1 MIDISE
7 ANFLEYLI
15 EFKEKNGSPK
25 FWVFGYKDLLMLKDK
40 VATFRDTGLLCGLQV
55 KSSGLIDGFCLIKD
69 VRFNELQIR

>member
-40 VATFRDTGLLCGLQV
+40 VATFKDTGLLCGL
-55 KSSGLIDGFCLIKD
+55 
-69 VRFNELQIR
+69 